1 MIVYVL
7 QWKGVDVFDDV
18 VCVVGYW
25 VVCYFSMVMLL
36 GLMVDVWMCWL
47 IVEYDIEIVWFG
59 VVVLLVLLV
68 LCVWLV
74 GVSWVLVSMYGYEV
88 GWLMFLVV

>member
-1 MIVYVL
+1 
-7 QWKGVDVFDDV
+7 
-18 VCVVGYW
+18 
-25 VVCYFSMVMLL
+25 MVMLL